1 MPVNYFFNDEVTTR
15 VDAELDLLVALRDG
29 HIRQIAVRAAGLST
43 ESLQAIAEMV
53 EHVRRL
59 EGLSDSSPS
68 RSAAGP
74 VGPTSH
80 TPTLEE
86 P

>member
-59 EGLSDSSPS
+59 EGLPDSSPA
-68 RSAAGP
+68 RGGPGSAPPSGQ
-74 VGPTSH
+74 
-80 TPTLEE
+80 TPTAEE